1 MFSFSAT
8 LRGIATETK
17 KMLEGQ
23 NLREETG
30 EAAAQLPMRPVER
43 PRKEDAKPGR
53 QQKRLHASQPRYT

>member
-8 LRGIATETK
+8 LQGIATETK

-23 NLREETG
+23 NLMEETG
-30 EAAAQLPMRPVER
+30 EASQLPMSPVER
-43 PRKEDAKPGR
+43 PRKEEAKPGR

>member
-8 LRGIATETK
+8 LQGIATETK

-30 EAAAQLPMRPVER
+30 VQLPMRPVER
-43 PRKEDAKPGR
+43 PRKEEAKPGR